1 MEIRAAIQKTIPA
14 LHGLFSKSLANAEA
28 ADDIDRSDFIFDQ
41 ANDKAESLVDVV
53 DGAFENDWAAADL
66 KDEILEWLTETPE
79 AGVRLDSLKR
89 GDFFRRKA
97 DASKTY
103 TRGAYQRD
111 VKKYQCDDE
120 SDISRSIDL
129 PGKTLVH
136 VGFDY

>member
-1 MEIRAAIQKTIPA
+1 MEIRAAIQKTIPE
-14 LHGLFSKSLANAEA
+14 LHGLFAKSLANAEA
-28 ADDIDRSDFIFDQ
+28 AGNSDRSDFIFSQ
-41 ANDKAESLVDVV
+41 ADNKAESLFDVV
-53 DGAFENDWAAADL
+53 DGAFENDWAATDL

-79 AGVRLDSLKR
+79 AAVRLDSLKQ

-103 TRGAYQRD
+103 TRAGYQRD
-111 VKKYQCDDE
+111 VKRYQCDDE